1 MGMLARGLV
10 LVLILPALVS
20 CASSQ
25 RADYLKGAVNQATQD
40 DVTKRLGPPQSTRE
54 LTDDSA
60 VWRYRAGL
68 GLACQEY
75 ILIFDQG
82 RILREW
88 RKQDC

>member
-1 MGMLARGLV
+1 MGTLARGFV
-10 LVLILPALVS
+10 LALILPALVS
-20 CASSQ
+20 CAPQ

-40 DVTKRLGPPQSTRE
+40 DVTKRLGPPQITRE
-54 LTDDSA
+54 LTDGSA
-60 VWRYRAGL
+60 VWRYRGGL
-68 GLACQEY
+68 GLACLEY

>member
-1 MGMLARGLV
+1 MGTLARGFL
-10 LVLILPALVS
+10 LALILPALVS
-20 CASSQ
+20 CAAR
-25 RADYLKGAVNQATQD
+25 RADYLKDAVNQATQD
-40 DVTKRLGPPQSTRE
+40 AVTKRLGPPQNTRE
-54 LTDDSA
+54 LTDGGA

-75 ILIFDQG
+75 LLVFDQG